1 MNTTYKLIMDS
12 RYNPLKTLPRIVSF
26 QLMTILAYMWSIVFT
41 ISIGSYFALWPTILG
56 HTAVLVALY
65 ISCRVMY
72 GAFDTSRI
80 SIASRN
86 S

>member
-1 MNTTYKLIMDS
+1 MNETYNLIMDS

-56 HTAVLVALY
+56 HTAVLVGVFFTG
-65 ISCRVMY
+65 SV
-72 GAFDTSRI
+72 FNH
-80 SIASRN
+80 ASKEQDG

>member
-1 MNTTYKLIMDS
+1 MKERWIMNETYNLIMDS

-26 QLMTILAYMWSIVFT
+26 QLMTILAYMWSVVFT

-56 HTAVLVALY
+56 HTAVLVGVFFTG
-65 ISCRVMY
+65 SV
-72 GAFDTSRI
+72 FSH
-80 SIASRN
+80 ASKEQDG